1 MHTRATAQSGFTL
14 IELMV
19 VVVIMAVMV
28 SVGMMSLGSNEQA
41 TLRAQDR
48 SVKSLLMAVRDQAA
62 LKQRLYLVGVDE
74 TGLTTYSQTRGEW
87 QVDEKINLLKW
98 PESLLVEWKID
109 NQTFVQQQ
117 SLPQEGWVFWPSGD
131 VLAGSIILRN
141 LDNQSFVRGQETTEY
156 IIRWNGL
163 LQFEKESDDAL

>member
-1 MHTRATAQSGFTL
+1 MPTRSAVQSGFTL

-19 VVVIMAVMV
+19 VVVIMAVVV

-48 SVKSLLMAVRDQAA
+48 NVKSLLMAVRDQAA

-74 TGLTTYSQTRGEW
+74 SGLTTYSQNRGEW
-87 QVDEKINLLKW
+87 QVDDKIKRLKW
-98 PESLLVEWKID
+98 PESLIVEWKID
-109 NQTFVQQQ
+109 NQTFVKQQN
-117 SLPQEGWVFWPSGD
+117 LPQEGWVFWPSGD

-141 LDNQSFVRGQETTEY
+141 LDNQAFDRDQEATEY
-156 IIRWNGL
+156 AIRWNGL
-163 LQFEKESDDAL
+163 LQFEKEVKGSL